1 MNGAVILRTLAA
13 VLALAATS
21 ARAEPATDMRTL
33 FPLGAPACFAN
44 VFDAAHMKAHPDQ
57 TVTALRLVR
66 GYPQLRME
74 DETAGPDA
82 PKDAPPD
89 QARGVMAQ
97 LIVTFRDAG
106 GKGSPKRFAAAVN
119 CTADA
124 GASQLRC
131 GIDCDGGGFSVERE
145 AGGTLRMTIENGRNL
160 RIAGGCTNRRAYR
173 GLGTEPGDRSFSLTA
188 TPMAACR

>member
-1 MNGAVILRTLAA
+1 MNGAILRALAA
-13 VLALAATS
+13 TLALAATS
-21 ARAEPATDMRTL
+21 ARAETPPDLRTL
-33 FPLGAPACFAN
+33 FPADAAACFAN

-57 TVTALRLVR
+57 TVTAVRLVR

-74 DETAGPDA
+74 QESAGPDA

-97 LIVTFRDAG
+97 LIVTFRDSG
-106 GKGSPKRFAAAVN
+106 GKDSPKRFAAAVN
-119 CTADA
+119 CTAEA
-124 GASQLRC
+124 GASKMRC
-131 GIDCDGGGFSVERE
+131 GIDCDGGGFFVERE
-145 AGGTLRMTIENGRNL
+145 AAGTLRMTIEDGRNL

-173 GLGTEPGDRSFSLTA
+173 GLGTEPGDRSFSLAA